1 MFRLAV
7 LVGAALLLAG
17 CSTVSYYA
25 QAVHGHLDMIGRARP
40 VDAVARDPATPE
52 SLRARLELARSIR
65 DFASRELALPENGSY
80 RRYADLGRPF
90 VVWNVFSAPEFS
102 IEPVE
107 HCFPIAGCVA
117 YRGYY
122 AEADARMEAAREA
135 AQGRD
140 TYVGG
145 VPAYSTLGWFDD
157 PLLNTFINLPDA
169 ELARLI
175 FHELAH
181 QVAYAKGDTLF
192 NESFASVVEEEG
204 VRRWIERA
212 GAPPDALRAY
222 ALGRE
227 RRQAV
232 IALLLDTRGRL
243 ERLYAG
249 TGSEADKR
257 AGKAAVLASLADD
270 YVRLKAS
277 WGGFAGYDRLFSGGV
292 NNALLA
298 SVASYNALVPA
309 LREVLSRQDGDL
321 AAFYREV
328 RSLAALSRAERMQ
341 RLAGYPAPQA
351 SKRPPAA
358 AGDVRRNETAGRAP
372 R

>member
-1 MFRLAV
+1 MLRLAV
-7 LVGAALLLAG
+7 LVIAAALLAG

-40 VDAVARDPATPE
+40 VDVVARDPATPGA
-52 SLRARLELARSIR
+52 LRARLELARSIR
-65 DFASRELALPENGSY
+65 DFASRELALPDNGSY

-181 QVAYAKGDTLF
+181 QVAYAKGDTIF

-204 VRRWIERA
+204 VRRWLE
-212 GAPPDALRAY
+212 GSGVPPEALRAY
-222 ALGRE
+222 ATGRE

-232 IALLLDTRGRL
+232 IALLLDARGRL

-249 TGSEADKR
+249 NGAGAGSEADKR
-257 AGKAAVLASLADD
+257 AGKAAVLAALADD

-277 WGGFAGYDRLFSGGV
+277 WGGYAGFDRLFASGV

-298 SVASYNALVPA
+298 SIATYNALVPA
-309 LREVLSRQDGDL
+309 LREVLSRQGGDL

-328 RSLAALSRAERMQ
+328 RSLAALSRTERMQ
-341 RLAGYPAPQA
+341 RLPESAG
-351 SKRPPAA
+351 
-358 AGDVRRNETAGRAP
+358 GVRRNESQ
-372 R
+372 